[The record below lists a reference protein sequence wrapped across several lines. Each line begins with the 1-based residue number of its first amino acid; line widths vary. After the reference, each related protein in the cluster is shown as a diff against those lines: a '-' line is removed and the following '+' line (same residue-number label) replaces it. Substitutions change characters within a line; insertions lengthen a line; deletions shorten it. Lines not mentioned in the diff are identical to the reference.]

1 MKKISLIAAVFA
13 ASVSIACA
21 ADSLDFSKIAPH
33 PRLFMKAGAEG
44 TIKQNI
50 STRPG
55 LKALNDAILN
65 SAKAMLKK
73 PPLERN
79 QIGMRI
85 LHTSRDMVQRMA
97 FWGYAWRMTGDKAY
111 PERAEKEIRKVA
123 EFKDWNP
130 SHFLDTAEM
139 AFAFAIA
146 YDWFYDAFDAETKK
160 LIAGE
165 IERKALKELYARKYF
180 WRASRHVS
188 NWNQVCNSG
197 MLCAAL
203 AIYETNPELCGKV
216 VREAASDV
224 ERGLRDCYSK
234 DGAYVEGYGYWT
246 YGTSYQVY
254 LQQALVSA
262 LGTDAGLYEKY
273 PALLK
278 SAKYMTAM
286 LGPSGMAFNYYDS
299 WLGKGGNPL
308 LLFFAKKTNDPSL
321 LYDEKKFYEP
331 GKVRS
336 GGFQKLFSLIYASDT
351 DFDSVKAPKE
361 KVYSFL
367 DGESP
372 VILARTGWE
381 KEDLFF
387 GIKGGKAS
395 TNHGHMDASSF
406 VFDALGERWA
416 FDLGAQDYNSL
427 EKEGLDLFRKAQ
439 DSPRWQP
446 FRIGMYSHNLI
457 VFDDSLQ
464 RIKPRAEITSF
475 GDRDGFVYAAT
486 DLTEVQGGLVESY
499 RRGVAI
505 VDDCYATVRDEIR
518 TQDKDVRIRW
528 AALTP
533 ASVEIL
539 DDMTALLTIR
549 GDSLY
554 VKVEGKGVKLETYST
569 DPPHYYDMP
578 NPGTVMLGF
587 SMTLERNTSHD
598 FNVYMI
604 PAEYRELKTAQMKDI
619 DTW

>member
-33 PRLFMKAGAEG
+33 PRLFMKAGAED

-180 WRASRHVS
+180 WRASRHAS

-308 LLFFAKKTNDPSL
+308 LLFFAKKTNDSSL

-351 DFDSVKAPKE
+351 DFDSVKAPQE

-427 EKEGLDLFRKAQ
+427 ERLKMNIWGYSPTSDRWKVWRYTNYVHNMLTVNSSLINPYAFLRLEPPRVSGNRVSASLDTGALYAPALKKSARTVSLEDGKFLRVEDTVENAGKESEIRWTMCTHKDARVLDSKTIKITAPSGKTLLAKLV
-439 DSPRWQP
+439 SPSN
-446 FRIGMYSHNLI
+446 F
-457 VFDDSLQ
+457 
-464 RIKPRAEITSF
+464 KAEILSADSGNSWDTKNPNNSL
-475 GDRDGFVYAAT
+475 AT
-486 DLTEVQGGLVESY
+486 FSGKFAPFQKGKIVVE
-499 RRGVAI
+499 
-505 VDDCYATVRDEIR
+505 
-518 TQDKDVRIRW
+518 
-528 AALTP
+528 L
-533 ASVEIL
+533 
-539 DDMTALLTIR
+539 
-549 GDSLY
+549 
-554 VKVEGKGVKLETYST
+554 
-569 DPPHYYDMP
+569 
-578 NPGTVMLGF
+578 
-587 SMTLERNTSHD
+587 
-598 FNVYMI
+598 I
-604 PAEYRELKTAQMKDI
+604 PQN
-619 DTW
+619 